1 MHLHSLWLIR
11 VSVAFYFVDGLHVDL
26 LFLSGLSF
34 YTTDNGLSEAFSQ
47 YGQVVE
53 AKVVIDRVSD
63 RSKGFGFVTFASED
77 EADKAVTEMNGKQ
90 LNGRVIFVDH
100 AKPRARFDDGGMP
113 IARGPPEPA
122 ANQ

>member
-53 AKVVIDRVSD
+53 GALSFSITCVH
-63 RSKGFGFVTFASED
+63 FFV
-77 EADKAVTEMNGKQ
+77 
-90 LNGRVIFVDH
+90 
-100 AKPRARFDDGGMP
+100 
-113 IARGPPEPA
+113 
-122 ANQ
+122 